1 MAVVHAG
8 DDQHACPG
16 ADHSGHNTWPRVQ
29 LLALEAPGD
38 GDRHVPMRDSACE
51 LSKRASIHNIR
62 SKGEGNNSW
71 WF

>member
-16 ADHSGHNTWPRVQ
+16 AHHGGHDTWPRVQ

-38 GDRHVPMRDSACE
+38 GDRHVPMGDGAC
-51 LSKRASIHNIR
+51 
-62 SKGEGNNSW
+62 
-71 WF
+71 